1 MRRGSKPVA
10 RGSTAHW
17 SLPTETVSL
26 LEILLVAVALA
37 MDAFAVSLAAGAT
50 AFARTARARF
60 RLSFHFGLFQC
71 LMPIAGWLLGISVER
86 YIASVDH
93 WIAFGLLAF
102 VGSRMLIAAV
112 RPDEAQSLQ
121 RDPSRGATLVML
133 SVATSIDALA
143 VGLTLAML
151 EVGIWYASATIGI
164 VTGLLS
170 LAAIRLGNR
179 LGARFGRRMEAAG
192 GTILLAIGARIL
204 LQHLG
209 LV

>member
-1 MRRGSKPVA
+1 M
-10 RGSTAHW
+10 ST
-17 SLPTETVSL
+17 
-26 LEILLVAVALA
+26 LEILAVAVALS

-50 AFARTARARF
+50 AFARSARARF

-71 LMPIAGWLLGISVER
+71 LMPIAGWLVGTSVAR
-86 YIASVDH
+86 YIESVDH
-93 WIAFGLLAF
+93 WVAFGLLGF
-102 VGSRMLIAAV
+102 VGIRMLMAAF
-112 RPDEAQSLQ
+112 REGEEDASP

-151 EVGIWYASATIGI
+151 EVGIWYASAIIGV

-179 LGARFGRRMEAAG
+179 LGERFGRRMEAAG
-192 GTILLAIGARIL
+192 GTILVVIGVRIL

-209 LV
+209 WM